1 MRVAARWHSKGSRR
15 SGRSRRSGAA
25 IECPHRSG
33 ARPGRAGQGRAGHC
47 GGLPLAPQVRRLR
60 DNVAVPVQRPS
71 LPRLDHDP
79 DARGVRFGWLLFAG
93 VALLLAVA
101 AWRGVPPE
109 RTPFLAVV
117 LGVAMVWPAW
127 RLALWLRHALRE
139 DVLAAWRGSYYE
151 FDGRQLRI
159 LFDDDGQVWLAAD
172 DILDI
177 FGLTGTARDRE
188 HLRLMAG
195 RDGVRAAP
203 GTRLQCFTERGL
215 RAWLERRSGRRVGQF
230 VHWLDTQVLVPH
242 RRKLELT
249 GRVPAPRLPDDE

>member
-1 MRVAARWHSKGSRR
+1 M
-15 SGRSRRSGAA
+15 
-25 IECPHRSG
+25 
-33 ARPGRAGQGRAGHC
+33 
-47 GGLPLAPQVRRLR
+47 LAK
-60 DNVAVPVQRPS
+60 RPS

-93 VALLLAVA
+93 AAVLLVVAV
-101 AWRGVPPE
+101 WRGVPPE

-127 RLALWLRHALRE
+127 RLARWLRHALRE
-139 DVLAAWRGSYYE
+139 DALAAGRGSYYE

-159 LFDDDGQVWLAAD
+159 LFDDEGQVWLAAD

-177 FGLTGTARDRE
+177 FGLTGPARDREPVALPGGITLTLTGPARDRE

-195 RDGVRAAP
+195 RDGVRFAP
-203 GTRLQCFTERGL
+203 GIRLACFTERGL

-249 GRVPAPRLPDDE
+249 GRVPVPRLPDNE